1 MPFARISE
9 LPNHVG
15 QTVTVRGWVT
25 HLRSSGKIA
34 FIVMRD
40 GTGILQSVVVK
51 NQVTPEVWE
60 RFATLTQETCVAV
73 TGEVKADARAPGGY
87 ELGLSHVEIIGAS
100 PLDYPIQPKEHGVD
114 FLLDNRHFWLRSP
127 RQVAIMRI
135 RNEIEMAIH
144 DFFYE
149 RGFLR
154 VDTPITLIF
163 SRKKIS
169 EISRNNPCLSI
180 ACTNTSTG

>member
-51 NQVTPEVWE
+51 SQVSPEVWE
-60 RFATLTQETCVAV
+60 RFGTLTQEACIAV
-73 TGEVKADARAPGGY
+73 TGAVKADARQPGGH
-87 ELGLSHVEIIGAS
+87 ELGLTELVVIGAS

-114 FLLDNRHFWLRSP
+114 YLLDNRHFWLRTP
-127 RQVAIMRI
+127 RQGSGLCPRRYWAART
-135 RNEIEMAIH
+135 
-144 DFFYE
+144 
-149 RGFLR
+149 LR
-154 VDTPITLIF
+154 QPA
-163 SRKKIS
+163 SCR
-169 EISRNNPCLSI
+169 
-180 ACTNTSTG
+180 

>member
-51 NQVTPEVWE
+51 SQVSPEVWE
-60 RFATLTQETCVAV
+60 RFGALTQEACIAV
-73 TGEVKADARAPGGY
+73 TGAVKADARQPGGH
-87 ELGLSHVEIIGAS
+87 ELGL
-100 PLDYPIQPKEHGVD
+100 
-114 FLLDNRHFWLRSP
+114 
-127 RQVAIMRI
+127 
-135 RNEIEMAIH
+135 
-144 DFFYE
+144 
-149 RGFLR
+149 
-154 VDTPITLIF
+154 T
-163 SRKKIS
+163 
-169 EISRNNPCLSI
+169 
-180 ACTNTSTG
+180 